1 MVEVAVDPESAV
13 EVKPMAPVDLADD
26 EVGFVAKLEPVL
38 GEAVTTAREIED
50 VAAAKAK
57 ALGLA
62 QSDRTRAF
70 MAEEK
75 AKAKAKKK
83 DEAATAKAAK
93 LSAKAAKL
101 SAKLESKAEA
111 KTAASAPAVGNGEA
125 EEGAEPAAEDSDEA
139 LVAPGSAGGP
149 PAHPK
154 TGPPALLVWLTQK
167 KHDFDLA
174 RKR

>member
-1 MVEVAVDPESAV
+1 MAEA
-13 EVKPMAPVDLADD
+13 KPVAPVDLADD
-26 EVGFVAKLEPVL
+26 EVGFVAKSEPVL

-101 SAKLESKAEA
+101 SAKLEAKAEA
-111 KTAASAPAVGNGEA
+111 KTTASGAPAVGKGEA
-125 EEGAEPAAEDSDEA
+125 EEGAEPTAEDGDGA

-167 KHDFDLA
+167 KHDFDIA